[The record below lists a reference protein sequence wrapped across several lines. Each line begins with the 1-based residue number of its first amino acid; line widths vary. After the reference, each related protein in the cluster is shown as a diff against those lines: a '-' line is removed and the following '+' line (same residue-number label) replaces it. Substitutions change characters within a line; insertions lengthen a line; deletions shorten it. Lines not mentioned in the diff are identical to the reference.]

1 MDHYEKPK
9 RAAQSEEDESFLFVA
24 GLRVFQEKGLFV
36 EENGLRLFK
45 RNAVFLLVGSCLP

>member
-1 MDHYEKPK
+1 MHYEKPK